1 MNNFNLGTHINIP
14 AQSIDLSDGVTSY
27 VSKIAVLIQETIDNA
42 IVDEI
47 VKVATEQGISDVY
60 LLNKRNILSV
70 LKKQLMPMKP
80 DYYDGS
86 YDYAKC
92 PVCGLDDFEYGVNNW
107 GCNHCPKCGQ
117 ALDWSDVE

>member
-14 AQSIDLSDGVTSY
+14 AQSIDLSEGVTSY
-27 VSKIAVLIQETIDNA
+27 VSKIAVQIQETVDNA

-47 VKVATEQGISDVY
+47 VKVAKEQGISDVY
-60 LLNKRNILSV
+60 LLNKQNILSV

-80 DYYDGS
+80 DYEDD

-92 PVCGLDDFEYGVNNW
+92 PTCGHDDFEYGINNW

>member
-1 MNNFNLGTHINIP
+1 MNSFELGMHINIP
-14 AQSIDLSDGVTSY
+14 AQSIDLSEGVNSY
-27 VSKIAVLIQETIDNA
+27 VAKIAVQIQETVDNA

-47 VKVATEQGISDVY
+47 VKVAKEQGISDVY
-60 LLNKRNILSV
+60 LLNKKNILPA

-80 DYYDGS
+80 NYVDED
-86 YDYAKC
+86 DYAKC
-92 PVCGLDDFEYGVNNW
+92 PTCGHDDFEYGMDNW